1 MAVLKCQQWDKG
13 QYDKS
18 IVNVIYVIYERD
30 PYNKKVSDIVEKIS
44 STGKLSSEDIG
55 MIRNL
60 RFKGYHGIDGKA
72 LPNDKSER
80 AIAAAKKNASY
91 LDMMLLR
98 EFQNIQ
104 GILPIQEIM

>member
-1 MAVLKCQQWDKG
+1 
-13 QYDKS
+13 
-18 IVNVIYVIYERD
+18 
-30 PYNKKVSDIVEKIS
+30 
-44 STGKLSSEDIG
+44 

-98 EFQNIQ
+98 EFQNI
-104 GILPIQEIM
+104 